1 MVDNDNDQVKA
12 NLKPRK
18 RQRAVELLYQLEITG
33 KTLDSICSLAEPSVK
48 AKQKELVKNVWEKRE
63 ALDQLIQ
70 AASFEWRLE
79 RMGYVERSILR
90 LALYEIN
97 YDATPIPLA
106 IDAAVELAKL
116 FSGEEAGK
124 FVNGV
129 LGRVVRE
136 INE

>member
-1 MVDNDNDQVKA
+1 MVDNDQHQAA

-33 KTLDSICSLAEPSVK
+33 KTLDNICSLAEPPVN
-48 AKQKELVKNVWEKRE
+48 AKQKELVKKVWEKKE

-70 AASFEWRLE
+70 TASYEWRLE

-97 YDATPIPLA
+97 YDSTPIPLA